1 MAALK
6 AEEGE
11 KLQRELKSLEAMLL
25 AAQTTALDSASA
37 AARLSQE
44 AAVQSE
50 AMMGKANVEVM
61 RLSMLAVVAAA
72 ESAKDQAKADLA
84 SVEERWIKLKDEAL
98 KSLHTLKEAEKE
110 KAVGD
115 VRLECK
121 ALLDAAT
128 AEKQEYLELYS
139 KENKARKA
147 IHNKLLE
154 LQGNIRVI
162 CRVRPIL
169 EVERRSG
176 EDVDVTSYP
185 SEEVRACFRYYLC
198 RTDSDL

>member
-1 MAALK
+1 LAALK

-25 AAQTTALDSASA
+25 AAQMTALDSASA

-50 AMMGKANVEVM
+50 AMKGKADVEVM
-61 RLSMLAVVAAA
+61 RLSMLAAVAAA
-72 ESAKDQAKADLA
+72 ESARDQAKADLA

-185 SEEVRACFRYYLC
+185 SEEVRTCFRYYLC